1 MTSEVGAAVP
11 DWLERL
17 VAAVSDLPPPEVGP
31 LVPPVDGSGRAS
43 AVLIAFSE
51 TDRGPG
57 VLLIER
63 SPDLRR
69 HAGQVAFPGGAVDPS
84 DAHSEAAALREAQ
97 EEVGLDPLTVTV
109 LARLPDLFIP
119 RSGFVVTP
127 VLAWWHSPHPV
138 AAVDPAEVRRA
149 AVVPVA
155 ELTDPAN
162 RFTVHAP
169 SGFFGPGFEV
179 AGLFVW
185 GFTAMLLDR
194 LLALA
199 GWERPWDAQRR
210 RPIPDALLGRPPA

>member
-1 MTSEVGAAVP
+1 VSGARDVP
-11 DWLERL
+11 DWLRPL
-17 VAAVSDLPPPEVGP
+17 VAAIADMPAPEVGP
-31 LVPPVDGSGRAS
+31 LVPPTDGSGRAS
-43 AVLIAFSE
+43 AVLIAFGE
-51 TDRGPG
+51 TARGPG

-69 HAGQVAFPGGAVDPS
+69 HAGQVAFPGGAVDPA

-97 EEVGLDPLTVTV
+97 EEVGLDPRTVTV
-109 LARLPDLFIP
+109 LTRLPDLFIP

-127 VLAWWHSPHPV
+127 VLAWWHAPHAV

-155 ELTDPAN
+155 DLADPAH
-162 RFTVHAP
+162 RFGVTTP
-169 SGFFGPGFEV
+169 SGYFGPGFEV
-179 AGLFVW
+179 DGLFVW

-194 LLALA
+194 LLAMA
-199 GWERPWDAQRR
+199 GWERPWDTRCR